1 MMDGRIGREE
11 EGVSCGRDGRIGRE
25 EEGVSCGRDGRIGR
39 EEEGVSCGRVL
50 EERMRHG
57 EQQLVILCGASSLGS
72 ILLILTIS
80 VDKGQPLLLK
90 PRLQGI
96 LRKESA
102 EAPKVQTETTLA
114 GWQHHQTSEPSL
126 RPEDA
131 WGKNNLVT
139 M

>member
-1 MMDGRIGREE
+1 MDGRIGRKE

-39 EEEGVSCGRVL
+39 EEEGVSCGRDGRFGREEEGVSCGRVL

-57 EQQLVILCGASSLGS
+57 EQQLVILCRASSLGS

-80 VDKGQPLLLK
+80 VDKGQPL
-90 PRLQGI
+90 
-96 LRKESA
+96 
-102 EAPKVQTETTLA
+102 
-114 GWQHHQTSEPSL
+114 
-126 RPEDA
+126 PEDA